1 MFLTERLHLYYV
13 VFILFVV
20 RGGGSVVIQGLERSY
35 YVLVDVLVD
44 NCKLV
49 SAQFSAAPLTELI
62 SNSLPSEEGQ
72 SDF

>member
-1 MFLTERLHLYYV
+1 MFLTERLHSCYV
-13 VFILFVV
+13 AFILFVV

-35 YVLVDVLVD
+35 VLVDVSVD

-49 SAQFSAAPLTELI
+49 SAQFFAAPLTELI